1 MGENLGEITCGHV
14 QFMGNF
20 FETYLDCGNMRDLMS
35 VLLMSFMEFIL
46 TDRHGKLIMT
56 HSTL

>member
-1 MGENLGEITCGHV
+1 MWTC

-46 TDRHGKLIMT
+46 TDRHGQLIMM
-56 HSTL
+56 HSTV